1 MADYKDI
8 LAGTFGKLAG
18 RVKDAAEGS
27 GVAGVYARGADRA
40 KAFGQITRLTL
51 SLNGEHEELKRIYAE
66 IGRLYFEQAKAAPEG
81 FFVPLFEQ
89 AEKLTDS
96 IKDKQAEINRLK
108 SDYLESGEKDV
119 EVEIGD
125 FDDIVSAAEREA
137 MEGEE
142 H

>member
-51 SLNGEHEELKRIYAE
+51 SQRGARGA
-66 IGRLYFEQAKAAPEG
+66 QAHLRGDRQA
-81 FFVPLFEQ
+81 LF
-89 AEKLTDS
+89 
-96 IKDKQAEINRLK
+96 
-108 SDYLESGEKDV
+108 
-119 EVEIGD
+119 
-125 FDDIVSAAEREA
+125 
-137 MEGEE
+137 
-142 H
+142 